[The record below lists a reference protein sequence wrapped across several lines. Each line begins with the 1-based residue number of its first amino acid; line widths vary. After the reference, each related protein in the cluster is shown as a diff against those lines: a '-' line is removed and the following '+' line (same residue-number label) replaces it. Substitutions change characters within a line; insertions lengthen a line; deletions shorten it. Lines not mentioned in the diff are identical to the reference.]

1 MSGGGGIIQLYRET
15 LSEKMCTQQSRKVK
29 WDMTSTLFLTLK
41 LTKLLLL
48 LSFSTRK
55 HKSMSSRAILS
66 KFFEEQL
73 KKHPQCLSGLLRAFS
88 PTTFLK
94 ITVRRSLRS
103 NTKNYEDQ

>member
-73 KKHPQCLSGLLRAFS
+73 KKNTHNAFRGCCVHFLRQPF
-88 PTTFLK
+88 
-94 ITVRRSLRS
+94 
-103 NTKNYEDQ
+103 

>member
-29 WDMTSTLFLTLK
+29 WDMTSTLFVTLK

-66 KFFEEQL
+66 KFFEEHL
-73 KKHPQCLSGLLRAFS
+73 KKTPTMPFGVVACIFSDNLSENNCTQEF
-88 PTTFLK
+88 
-94 ITVRRSLRS
+94 TV
-103 NTKNYEDQ
+103 

>member
-1 MSGGGGIIQLYRET
+1 MSWGGGIIQLYRKT

-29 WDMTSTLFLTLK
+29 WDMTRTLFLTLK

-66 KFFEEQL
+66 KFFEGQL
-73 KKHPQCLSGLLRAFS
+73 KKKTPTMPFGVVACSFSDNLSENNCTQEFM
-88 PTTFLK
+88 
-94 ITVRRSLRS
+94 V
-103 NTKNYEDQ
+103 

>member
-55 HKSMSSRAILS
+55 HTPIASRVVLS
-66 KFFEEQL
+66 NFFEEESTRS
-73 KKHPQCLSGLLRAFS
+73 HPQRLSGLSRALSFTRNS
-88 PTTFLK
+88 CMP
-94 ITVRRSLRS
+94 
-103 NTKNYEDQ
+103 

>member
-1 MSGGGGIIQLYRET
+1 MSGGGGGIIQLYRET

-73 KKHPQCLSGLLRAFS
+73 KKTPTMPFGVVACIFSDNLSENNCTQEF
-88 PTTFLK
+88 
-94 ITVRRSLRS
+94 TV
-103 NTKNYEDQ
+103 